1 MYINQNN
8 GRGAR
13 WSLIN
18 ASCYLSVLELR
29 VLAIGVLIKAMM

>member
-1 MYINQNN
+1 MEE
-8 GRGAR
+8 GTR

-18 ASCYLSVLELR
+18 ASCYLSVLELS